1 MGQNDSEADEKDHA
15 QNRAAERM
23 TPKQEMR
30 QQSAQQQ
37 NSKGDDQWVAHGGS
51 RCFRK
56 PDHLAASPVILCTR
70 LILNRARWGRQPAS
84 CEDSAAN
91 GRRLREASAL
101 GVSGSLPHQ
110 VLFRDGYRN
119 PDILNL
125 SDGCLE

>member
-1 MGQNDSEADEKDHA
+1 MIGLPEAD
-15 QNRAAERM
+15 
-23 TPKQEMR
+23 MR

-51 RCFRK
+51 RC
-56 PDHLAASPVILCTR
+56 SPVILCTR
-70 LILNRARWGRQPAS
+70 LILNRARWGRQPAI